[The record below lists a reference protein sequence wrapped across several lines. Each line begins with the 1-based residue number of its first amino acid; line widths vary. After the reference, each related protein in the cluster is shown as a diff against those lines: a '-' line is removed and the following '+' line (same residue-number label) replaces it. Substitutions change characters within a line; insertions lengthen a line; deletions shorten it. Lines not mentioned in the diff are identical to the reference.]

1 MSSKLVASAIR
12 KELKALYPNVK
23 FSVVMSSYSA
33 VRIKYSFGVSEKEI
47 QSLCSKYEMGYF
59 DGMDDMYHYSNR
71 NDSIPQC
78 QYVFVERSET
88 WNELQKLAKYVS
100 KTFNVE
106 FNSNV
111 RNMIG
116 YRWLNCLNDIE
127 LIENEDVETM
137 YNRVR
142 KEAIRQGLL
151 CVCDDVEPLV
161 EPSSVT
167 EVKQEVETSSDT
179 EVKTSKW
186 DKLNKEFDEKMSS
199 MSDDEFSNWIDNNE
213 VKMSVEN
220 VVEKMIESSNA
231 IGCDIEDDI
240 QADEI
245 VSNTQEIV
253 EVQVK
258 CPSCHCRYNVYNFG
272 DTSFKCERC
281 GATHKL
287 DVDGFTI
294 VESINKIKPDEIK
307 VLNITDENVKIS
319 NEKYNTIITYTVEKP
334 INIEE
339 YKNGYMING
348 SSDRYVVIEKLSE
361 TKLNRFVKE
370 IIKSQ
375 MENMK
380 DSRCVIFK
388 NFIQCFTECGR
399 MIEVFE
405 NIVSQKHFIEIMENE
420 KVEIDDILYLTDD
433 GVIIQSPKRNCII
446 LL

>member
-1 MSSKLVASAIR
+1 MSYTKGGKDVAVEIR
-12 KELKALYPNVK
+12 KDLKKSYPNVK
-23 FSVVMSSYSA
+23 FSVTSDYSK
-33 VRIKYSFGVSEKEI
+33 VVIKYNFGVSEKEI
-47 QSLCSKYEMGYF
+47 NSLCSKYELG
-59 DGMDDMYHYSNR
+59 HYDYNEEYYKNDNR

-78 QYVFVERSET
+78 QYIFVERSET

-151 CVCDDVEPLV
+151 CVCDDIEPMVET
-161 EPSSVT
+161 SSAT
-167 EVKQEVETSSDT
+167 EVKQEVETKEVKTSSDT

-199 MSDDEFSNWIDNNE
+199 VSDDEFSNWIDNNE

-245 VSNTQEIV
+245 VSKTQEMSPQVTLQCPNCYSNNTVISG
-253 EVQVK
+253 EKDFTCVK
-258 CPSCHCRYNVYNFG
+258 CGVTHELYNFN
-272 DTSFKCERC
+272 S
-281 GATHKL
+281 
-287 DVDGFTI
+287 
-294 VESINKIKPDEIK
+294 EIK
-307 VLNITDENVKIS
+307 VLNITDENIVLSKEHYNTKVEYNNVDTVIEIKDYKKGYIINGTTNIELIKQKLNDFNLNRYVKIG
-319 NEKYNTIITYTVEKP
+319 
-334 INIEE
+334 IE
-339 YKNGYMING
+339 
-348 SSDRYVVIEKLSE
+348 IELSE
-361 TKLNRFVKE
+361 ITETRSIKVRNYVQCFVE
-370 IIKSQ
+370 CGSLIERLEDIVSEKS
-375 MENMK
+375 
-380 DSRCVIFK
+380 
-388 NFIQCFTECGR
+388 FIQT
-399 MIEVFE
+399 I
-405 NIVSQKHFIEIMENE
+405 ENE
-420 KVEIDDILYLTDD
+420 KIEIGD
-433 GVIIQSPKRNCII
+433 VICLLKTTIIIISEKRNCII